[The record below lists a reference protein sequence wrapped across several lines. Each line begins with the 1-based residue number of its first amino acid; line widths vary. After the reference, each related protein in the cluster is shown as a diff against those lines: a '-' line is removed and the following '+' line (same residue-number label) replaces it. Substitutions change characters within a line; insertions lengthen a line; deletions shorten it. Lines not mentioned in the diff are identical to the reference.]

1 MGTLDSKL
9 TLSDPTSPQISS
21 RVRRLKWSIFEIAY
35 EAPRPR
41 GFSSLQTALFQFRV
55 LAVDGRTRASVWLF
69 RQLFNM
75 APVAVTIYFAS
86 LLWMSLA
93 PAFSLCMGHR
103 VLSLVQAGLSGD
115 WLAEEARPLLQSLV
129 VTWLSIPLITALVEK
144 VIDDEKHII
153 GGYLRRHFLPRMAEA
168 SLSMDM
174 SYLQEHEARA
184 SLPQP
189 WAFGEITPGWDF
201 VYEFSTRIQNI
212 ITLFAEIF
220 VLIRIITQTGSPD
233 AEILSTLCVLFLG
246 VMFLAPSNGVG
257 GAGYTFWTTNKHYH
271 RLGTLYT
278 MIFDENYR
286 QTIAKDGLSSYLQ
299 TEFKDTSDSLGVV
312 RANTLN
318 LACYLQPPWYWSFMR
333 SLIIDYPM
341 ALYALFLS
349 FSSFPASLLKMVLFQ
364 YITCTLK
371 QSIDCLRG
379 AGDPAPLW
387 DIMIKA
393 EKLFKVI
400 QSNSRILKPTRTYP
414 DPVLSSN
421 KGMKISMKNVSF
433 HYPGCQ
439 NHPSVCNVS
448 LTIEPGQLVV
458 LVGVNGSGKTSLL
471 KLIAGLS
478 CACGGEIEIDDHPVH
493 EYDSRH
499 LRRSMA
505 FMTSSED
512 IYPVSLREN
521 ILMGLDD
528 CGFELS
534 DVAEKIEEAARL
546 GGAYDVV
553 QRLGQDAILNPCR
566 VLGQSLRGC
575 GNGEIGDAALREL
588 DLHSPALSNITI
600 SAGERQRIIASRT
613 FMRVK
618 HGDVKLVILDEPT
631 SALDSMA
638 ERDFFKRFREIGNGK
653 TMIFVTHR
661 FGSIVKNADMILCI
675 DGGKVVQQGTHAELI
690 EKNGR
695 YAELY
700 NVQAAAFSSS

>member
-1 MGTLDSKL
+1 
-9 TLSDPTSPQISS
+9 
-21 RVRRLKWSIFEIAY
+21 R
-35 EAPRPR
+35 
-41 GFSSLQTALFQFRV
+41 
-55 LAVDGRTRASVWLF
+55 
-69 RQLFNM
+69 
-75 APVAVTIYFAS
+75 
-86 LLWMSLA
+86 
-93 PAFSLCMGHR
+93 
-103 VLSLVQAGLSGD
+103 
-115 WLAEEARPLLQSLV
+115 
-129 VTWLSIPLITALVEK
+129 
-144 VIDDEKHII
+144 
-153 GGYLRRHFLPRMAEA
+153 
-168 SLSMDM
+168 
-174 SYLQEHEARA
+174 
-184 SLPQP
+184 
-189 WAFGEITPGWDF
+189 
-201 VYEFSTRIQNI
+201 
-212 ITLFAEIF
+212 
-220 VLIRIITQTGSPD
+220 
-233 AEILSTLCVLFLG
+233 
-246 VMFLAPSNGVG
+246 
-257 GAGYTFWTTNKHYH
+257 
-271 RLGTLYT
+271 
-278 MIFDENYR
+278 
-286 QTIAKDGLSSYLQ
+286 
-299 TEFKDTSDSLGVV
+299 
-312 RANTLN
+312 
-318 LACYLQPPWYWSFMR
+318 
-333 SLIIDYPM
+333 
-341 ALYALFLS
+341 
-349 FSSFPASLLKMVLFQ
+349 
-364 YITCTLK
+364 
-371 QSIDCLRG
+371 
-379 AGDPAPLW
+379 
-387 DIMIKA
+387 
-393 EKLFKVI
+393 
-400 QSNSRILKPTRTYP
+400 
-414 DPVLSSN
+414 
-421 KGMKISMKNVSF
+421 NVSF

-588 DLHSPALSNITI
+588 DLHSPAL
-600 SAGERQRIIASRT
+600 
-613 FMRVK
+613 M
-618 HGDVKLVILDEPT
+618 ILDEPT